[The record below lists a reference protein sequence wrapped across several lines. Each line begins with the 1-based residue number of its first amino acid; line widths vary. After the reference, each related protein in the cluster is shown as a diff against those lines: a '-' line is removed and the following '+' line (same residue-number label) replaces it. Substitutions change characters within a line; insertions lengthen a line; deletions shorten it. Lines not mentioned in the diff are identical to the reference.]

1 MFKII
6 KENEILIVPINQS
19 LTQKVLLKKLSGG
32 ENCFKN
38 IKYYLSWKNGH
49 TSEKCFHR
57 HRYKCTCINVWM
69 HEHYENDIT

>member
-38 IKYYLSWKNGH
+38 IGTFFHLPISTGSLLFKVVNLWKVIIF
-49 TSEKCFHR
+49 SSVAYF
-57 HRYKCTCINVWM
+57 
-69 HEHYENDIT
+69 